1 MRQVWA
7 TLCVT
12 SSLVLFSLGGSDS
25 TGGFHLGT
33 ISVAGPSAI
42 LGPILDMVAVSC
54 NVEGASFDKLG
65 WHINSC
71 LIHLFTAPARAGHFA
86 SLVVTPQGY
95 KASGH
100 HCTQPTSSCMISHHS
115 PPP

>member
-1 MRQVWA
+1 MRQVRA

-12 SSLVLFSLGGSDS
+12 SSLVLFSLGGSDP
-25 TGGFHLGT
+25 TGGFHLGI

-42 LGPILDMVAVSC
+42 LGPILDTVAVSC

-71 LIHLFTAPARAGHFA
+71 LLHLFTAPARARRFA
-86 SLVVTPQGY
+86 SSDVTLRGY
-95 KASGH
+95 KAGSR
-100 HCTQPTSSCMISHHS
+100 PYA
-115 PPP
+115 